1 MIKENHMPLIKS
13 KSKAAFDTNV
23 AEMINSG
30 HPKKVALAA
39 AYANKRKAAKK
50 PPKKKPYC

>member
-23 AEMINSG
+23 SEMVKSG
-30 HPKKVALAA
+30 HPLKQALAA
-39 AYANKRKAAKK
+39 SYATKRKAAKK
-50 PPKKKPYC
+50 TPKKKPYC

>member
-1 MIKENHMPLIKS
+1 MPLIKS

-30 HPKKVALAA
+30 HPRKVALAA
-39 AYANKRKAAKK
+39 AYATKRKAANK
-50 PPKKKPYC
+50 PRKKKPYC